1 VRLFDLAEEAAAE
14 ALAAYGDVTFS
25 NEVDLQADAQAD
37 PDHLHRICANLI
49 RNAAEAMDGKGAI
62 SIGYDGAALSVAD
75 TGPGLPEQARSNL
88 FKPFAGSTRRDG
100 TGLGLALSR
109 DLARAM
115 GGDLELGETGD
126 SGTRFVIFLPKPDQG
141 A

>member
-1 VRLFDLAEEAAAE
+1 TVSVGFD
-14 ALAAYGDVTFS
+14 GS
-25 NEVDLQADAQAD
+25 
-37 PDHLHRICANLI
+37 
-49 RNAAEAMDGKGAI
+49 
-62 SIGYDGAALSVAD
+62 ALSVMD
-75 TGPGLPEQARSNL
+75 SGPGLPEQAKANL

-115 GGDLELGETGD
+115 GGDLELSETGAA
-126 SGTRFVIFLPKPDQG
+126 GTRFVIFLPSRS